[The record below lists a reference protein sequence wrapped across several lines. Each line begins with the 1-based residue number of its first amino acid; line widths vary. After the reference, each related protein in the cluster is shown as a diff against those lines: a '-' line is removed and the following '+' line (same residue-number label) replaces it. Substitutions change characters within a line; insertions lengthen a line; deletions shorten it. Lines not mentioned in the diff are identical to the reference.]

1 MRPGSVR
8 ACAAVLAAAAGLAI
22 APPATAQVLTAVPE
36 RVAAQRAFTVDA
48 SGELVVEFRSDPATC
63 AAAGRCGLDGVV
75 RYRPGDGSLVVV
87 RTVPR
92 GGGAAR
98 TTATLTLDGPP
109 FGDPGEA
116 AEVRAQVR
124 RAAPGGARTCTD
136 VLDRDD
142 ALGFSARGGTV
153 GVGLAPPD
161 AAVVESRCG
170 GPSTADLAAVLT
182 TRPVSVAA
190 VPRTGRTLDLREERT
205 FTAAGLTGTV
215 RSTVALRLR
224 NDRPDPEDVD
234 DESADRPS
242 RILAVRYAVERVS
255 GGVTAAFAGVADPSR
270 CALLDACGLTG
281 TTTYAPARGRAQAT
295 IVAFAP
301 ARVPRARLRAALGGG
316 GGSTRGV
323 DGVFGSIVLDAPA
336 RAVTTV
342 TPGGAPSPCT
352 ETRTAGAT
360 FVQLFALEGGPL
372 VAALTPLGRTGATPL
387 RARCPGPLLPAAG
400 LADSLADAVV
410 PRAAL
415 RGRRVVLRLGGRR
428 TRDDG
433 VLRTTLRSDVTI
445 VLRRV
450 RTTERVV
457 RTDAEVREALAGG

>member
-1 MRPGSVR
+1 MRVR
-8 ACAAVLAAAAGLAI
+8 ASAAALAALVAAGLAA
-22 APPATAQVLTAVPE
+22 APTAAAQVVTVAPE
-36 RVAAQRAFTVDA
+36 RVAAQRAFTVDTT
-48 SGELVVEFRSDPATC
+48 GELVVEFRSDPATC
-63 AAAGRCGLDGVV
+63 AAAARCGLDGVV

-87 RTVPR
+87 RTVAP

-98 TTATLTLDGPP
+98 TSATLTLDGSP
-109 FGDPGEA
+109 FADGREG

-124 RAAPGGARTCTD
+124 RTTPGGARACTD

-153 GVGLAPPD
+153 GVGLAPAD
-161 AAVVESRCG
+161 GQVVETRCG
-170 GPSTADLAAVLT
+170 GPSTADVAAVLT

-190 VPRTGRTLDLREERT
+190 VPRTGRTLDLREERA

-234 DESADRPS
+234 DEAGDRPS

-270 CALLDACGLTG
+270 CAVLDACGLTG
-281 TTTYAPARGRAQAT
+281 TTTYAPARGRARAT

-301 ARVPRARLRAALGGG
+301 VRVPRARLRAALGGG

-323 DGVFGSIVLDAPA
+323 DAVFGSIVLDAPA
-336 RAVTTV
+336 RAVTTA
-342 TPGGAPSPCT
+342 TPGGAPTPCT

-360 FVQLFALEGGPL
+360 FVQLLAEERGPL
-372 VAALTPLGRTGATPL
+372 IASLTPLGRLGETPL
-387 RARCPGPLLPAAG
+387 RARCPGPVLPAAILDDP
-400 LADSLADAVV
+400 LAQAVV

-428 TRDDG
+428 TLDDG

-457 RTDAEVREALAGG
+457 RTDADVREALAGG